1 MENLKLDIVK
11 ALESIEGTTILFYK
25 QDENKGFQMLE
36 ETVIKLAKA
45 IEGILLFNSKNNS
58 QIIGDEMLNKTLTD
72 LTNAIEVRDVILISD
87 ILEYEIKIMLQSIK
101 EKV

>member
-58 QIIGDEMLNKTLTD
+58 QIIGDEMLNKALTD

-87 ILEYEIKIMLQSIK
+87 ILEYEIKIMLQNIK